1 MRADD
6 TLGARRDGRVAVSR
20 KRLAARI
27 PCVYIL
33 ARKRNGTLYIGV
45 TSDLVRR
52 VWEHRNDLVAG
63 FSQRYRTA
71 WFWRAPLAM
80 AAEGMEARA
89 PPEAGSV
96 SGRMESAIVRERR
109 LKEWKRAWKLELI
122 EEENPVWRDLY
133 REIL

>member
-33 ARKRNGTLYIGV
+33 ASKRNGTLYIGV

-52 VWEHRNDLVAG
+52 GWEHRNDLVAG
-63 FSQRYRTA
+63 FSQRYRTHLLV
-71 WFWRAPLAM
+71 WFERH
-80 AAEGMEARA
+80 ET
-89 PPEAGSV
+89 
-96 SGRMESAIVRERR
+96 MESASVRERR